1 LAAIGRDIVT
11 GSDVVPEVISPWQ
24 KGRSGASSQLFLLD
38 IMLNVLFFGRSSD
51 LNWRSGGCWRETS
64 AADLELA
71 TRPAGLITLAKRL

>member
-1 LAAIGRDIVT
+1 
-11 GSDVVPEVISPWQ
+11 
-24 KGRSGASSQLFLLD
+24 LFLLD

-71 TRPAGLITLAKRL
+71 GRIDYPGQAPIIVGATGFEASVPRSTSKIITRMG